1 MSFTEFPL
9 ILTEGP
15 DNAGKSALAHDL
27 AKRLKGIYLKT
38 ERHPR
43 FSPDVCAYQD
53 LLRQARLL
61 APTLVDRHP
70 AISEPIYGRIIRGE
84 HCLERYPG
92 IIDDCLRQFSLIV
105 YCRPPRHI
113 ISDSI
118 ADRPQMDGVHEH
130 LEAIIDAYDTLFQG
144 LTIQAPLPFVFTYN
158 YQAQSPDD
166 IMNYLLDVVHPNS
179 RSD

>member
-1 MSFTEFPL
+1 MSSIAFPL

-15 DNAGKSALAHDL
+15 DNAGKSTLAHDL
-27 AKRLKGIYLKT
+27 AKRLKGIYIKT

-43 FSPDVCAYQD
+43 FSTDVGAYQD
-53 LLRQARLL
+53 LLRQARLF
-61 APTLVDRHP
+61 APTIVDRHP

-84 HCLERYPG
+84 HCLERYPTV
-92 IIDDCLRQFSLIV
+92 IEACLQQFDLIV
-105 YCRPPRHI
+105 YCRPPKHI
-113 ISDSI
+113 ITASI
-118 ADRPQMDGVHEH
+118 TDRPQMDGVHEH
-130 LEAIIDAYDTLFQG
+130 LEAIINAYDALFQV